1 MVVGLF
7 GPREFTPS
15 LSLSLSHILCESL
28 QFTAEY
34 RTRACDELAWN
45 SSECM
50 VATSLHF
57 HDYQVHL
64 FTIGML
70 VIAEP
75 TSS

>member
-15 LSLSLSHILCESL
+15 LSLSHILREFL
-28 QFTAEY
+28 LFTAEY

-50 VATSLHF
+50 VATSLRF

-64 FTIGML
+64 FALGML
-70 VIAEP
+70 LIVEP